1 MNKLVIN
8 HLGRM
13 FVTSD
18 ASTLLRE
25 LEVEHPAA
33 KMLVMAAEMQHQEV
47 GDMVNFVVTFAGE
60 LLSHAESLLRLVRFH
75 GACQPVLGGFL
86 AASPACTVFFPFS
99 VSHFKSR
106 CTVSAAAC
114 TSSVCLHLL

>member
-47 GDMVNFVVTFAGE
+47 GDMANFVVTFAGE
-60 LLSHAESLLRLVRFH
+60 LLSHAESLLRLVR
-75 GACQPVLGGFL
+75 GAGARDTMWASSCCQPG
-86 AASPACTVFFPFS
+86 FPFP
-99 VSHFKSR
+99 
-106 CTVSAAAC
+106 
-114 TSSVCLHLL
+114 

>member
-8 HLGRM
+8 HLGKM

-33 KMLVMAAEMQHQEV
+33 KMLVMAADMQHQEV
-47 GDMVNFVVTFAGE
+47 GDFVNFVVTFAGE
-60 LLSHAESLLRLVRFH
+60 LLSHAESLLRLVRTPVTKPPCRH
-75 GACQPVLGGFL
+75 GLRVARLRSFVSDLI
-86 AASPACTVFFPFS
+86 VF
-99 VSHFKSR
+99 
-106 CTVSAAAC
+106 
-114 TSSVCLHLL
+114 